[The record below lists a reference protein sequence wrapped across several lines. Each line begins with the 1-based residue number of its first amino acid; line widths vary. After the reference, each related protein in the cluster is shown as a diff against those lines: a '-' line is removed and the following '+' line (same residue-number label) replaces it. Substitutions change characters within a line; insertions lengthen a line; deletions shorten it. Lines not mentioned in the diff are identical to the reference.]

1 MDFDVNIGGG
11 AEHVRKEGEERPARP
26 KKIRPRVTLRPSIK
40 RSGLT
45 STKFTEK
52 SVINYKQGGH
62 SQ

>member
-1 MDFDVNIGGG
+1 MWNSRPPPLNGKSILNFHFDYF
-11 AEHVRKEGEERPARP
+11 HPS
-26 KKIRPRVTLRPSIK
+26 LRPSIS

-62 SQ
+62 GQ